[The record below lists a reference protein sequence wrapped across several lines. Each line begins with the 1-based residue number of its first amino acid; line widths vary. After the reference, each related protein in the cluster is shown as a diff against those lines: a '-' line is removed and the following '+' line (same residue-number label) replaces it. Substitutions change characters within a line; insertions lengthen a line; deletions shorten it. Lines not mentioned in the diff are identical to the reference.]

1 MRRTRT
7 RTHDPAASLAD
18 TGPVKAR
25 SPVQTALL
33 LVGVIAIGV
42 VAGILGLPSAGVV
55 IFTAG
60 VGTALFASDA
70 NTRRVAGA
78 HAAAGGTIDGYPLQ
92 LPAERV
98 AVGAKFQFRLLP
110 PTRGVWAPGLL
121 CVGPGE
127 ARFVPSR
134 ERDRSRAWA
143 GPVDRSEILSMGPN
157 AAVVRLHGR
166 DGAAQFV
173 LQRPPANLPEALPA
187 WIAAPRGGSPPQ

>member
-1 MRRTRT
+1 M
-7 RTHDPAASLAD
+7 
-18 TGPVKAR
+18 KAR
-25 SPVQTALL
+25 SPLQTALL

-42 VAGILGLPSAGVV
+42 VAGILGFPSAGVV

-60 VGTALFASDA
+60 VGTALLVTDA
-70 NTRRVAGA
+70 NNRREAGA
-78 HAAAGGTIDGYPLQ
+78 RAAAGDTIAGYPLQ

-134 ERDRSRAWA
+134 ESHRTRAWA
-143 GPVDRSEILSMGPN
+143 GPVDRSEVLSLGSN
-157 AAVVRLHGR
+157 VGIVRLHGR
-166 DGAAQFV
+166 DGSAQFV
-173 LQRPPANLPEALPA
+173 VQRPPANLAEALPA
-187 WIAAPRGGSPPQ
+187 WIAAPRGGASPQ